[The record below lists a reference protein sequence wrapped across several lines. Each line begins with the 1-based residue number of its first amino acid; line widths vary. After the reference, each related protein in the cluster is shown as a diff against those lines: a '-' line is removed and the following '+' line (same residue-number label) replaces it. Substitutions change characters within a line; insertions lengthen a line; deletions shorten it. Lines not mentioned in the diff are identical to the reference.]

1 MTIRAPWV
9 RLAQLRS
16 GGRRAE
22 REWLRS
28 VLQQM
33 KRDEV
38 RDLAQEAGLRVRTDD
53 NVTWL
58 SVGDLRAALLEHL
71 APARWAVPLEL
82 PWHLF
87 LCLSFV
93 LDETV
98 KHLFNMSSSHLG
110 SKVETEC
117 VVRTF
122 EWFSWS
128 SCVVRFAPKNAGGC
142 AKCCR
147 TNLRVSAGSRFAND
161 AQRRQQ
167 QLLCGRW
174 RAPRSTAG
182 AYVS

>member
-71 APARWAVPLEL
+71 APARWAVPLQL
-82 PWHLF
+82 LWHLL

-98 KHLFNMSSSHLG
+98 KQF
-110 SKVETEC
+110 
-117 VVRTF
+117 
-122 EWFSWS
+122 
-128 SCVVRFAPKNAGGC
+128 
-142 AKCCR
+142 
-147 TNLRVSAGSRFAND
+147 
-161 AQRRQQ
+161 
-167 QLLCGRW
+167 
-174 RAPRSTAG
+174 
-182 AYVS
+182 